1 MMDIYIP
8 DMYLKSIYHINYDKL
23 KEDGIKCILFDLDNT
38 IIPYKE
44 KEPSKKLID
53 LIENL
58 KDMEF
63 KIIIFDNTNKKRLLP
78 FKRQL
83 DIDCAPNAKKPSI
96 EKLIKIIK
104 EYKYDLSEVALVGDE
119 LYRDIYGG
127 NKAGIKTILVN
138 PISNKDS
145 LKTKFYRIFEK
156 KIIKKLN
163 KRGIL
168 IKGKY
173 YE

>member
-1 MMDIYIP
+1 MTDIYIP
-8 DMYLKSIYHINYDKL
+8 DMYSKSIYHINYDKL
-23 KEDGIKCILFDLDNT
+23 KEDGIKCT

-44 KEPSKKLID
+44 KTPSKKLID

-63 KIIIFDNTNKKRLLP
+63 KIIIFDNMNKKRLLP

-104 EYKYDLSEVALVGDE
+104 EYNQY
-119 LYRDIYGG
+119 
-127 NKAGIKTILVN
+127 
-138 PISNKDS
+138 
-145 LKTKFYRIFEK
+145 
-156 KIIKKLN
+156 LN
-163 KRGIL
+163 
-168 IKGKY
+168 
-173 YE
+173 